1 MNFDILQ
8 SYAMSNTDIFKIIG
22 KSTVIKYPDLAN
34 KKSIFE
40 CFDSRNRCVLFFETV
55 AGGVGHWECL
65 FYIPSTK
72 TIHFFDSYGIKQDG
86 AEKFI
91 NQNTAVNLKENKPY
105 LTNLINDAVSK
116 GYKYEYNIHDY
127 QQWKGDV
134 ETCGKHVSNR
144 LLNMNMDN
152 DEYYNYMVSMKQKL
166 GVDNFD
172 QVVEE
177 IIFKI
182 LGK

>member
-22 KSTVIKYPDLAN
+22 KSTVIKYPDLAS

-55 AGGVGHWECL
+55 SNGVGHWEAI

-72 TIHFFDSYGIKQDG
+72 TIHFFDSYGLKQDD

-91 NQNTAVNLKENKPY
+91 NSKTAVTLRENKPY
-105 LTNLINDAVSK
+105 LTNLINIAINQ
-116 GYKYEYNIHDY
+116 GYKYEYNSHDY
-127 QQWKGDV
+127 QSWKGDV
-134 ETCGKHVSNR
+134 ETCGKHVCNR
-144 LLNMNMDN
+144 LLNMNIDN
-152 DEYYNYMVSMKQKL
+152 EEYFNYMNQMKSKL
-166 GVDNFD
+166 NVENYDN
-172 QVVEE
+172 VVEE
-177 IIFKI
+177 IIYKI

>member
-1 MNFDILQ
+1 M
-8 SYAMSNTDIFKIIG
+8 
-22 KSTVIKYPDLAN
+22 
-34 KKSIFE
+34 
-40 CFDSRNRCVLFFETV
+40 
-55 AGGVGHWECL
+55 
-65 FYIPSTK
+65 
-72 TIHFFDSYGIKQDG
+72 
-86 AEKFI
+86 
-91 NQNTAVNLKENKPY
+91 
-105 LTNLINDAVSK
+105 SK

>member
-55 AGGVGHWECL
+55 AGGVGHWECM

-91 NQNTAVNLKENKPY
+91 NLKVEDVFIGLHVANSISMYNNNEKGEN
-105 LTNLINDAVSK
+105 
-116 GYKYEYNIHDY
+116 
-127 QQWKGDV
+127 
-134 ETCGKHVSNR
+134 
-144 LLNMNMDN
+144 
-152 DEYYNYMVSMKQKL
+152 
-166 GVDNFD
+166 
-172 QVVEE
+172 
-177 IIFKI
+177 
-182 LGK
+182 